1 MRFFT
6 NKSIWSKIIIILI
19 FVLLFEFVVAKPSLG
34 AEVTSEI
41 VEGGGVLL
49 KPIMSLVVTLGD
61 AIMSILGDAI
71 MGNNATTMPVDVGAD
86 FWTIIGRAVLV
97 IAAVVAAVAAI
108 AVTVATGGIST
119 AIIAPIAGT
128 LLKAVAATTIGWFA
142 LPIATGSADA
152 TISNVSASVFSDDV
166 KVPATLILPAFD
178 YTPEQ
183 IFEGKILLFNV
194 DFFGEQKTIY
204 AQLRDED
211 GNDTTPIPVSD
222 KEALSNAGGSVAYYY
237 YLDTDENGNEVK
249 VATSRQNV
257 GSDLSLTISKWYVS
271 IRNIALVCMMI
282 VLLYIGIRML
292 ISTLASDK
300 AKYRQMLQDWLV
312 GVVILFLMHYIMAF
326 SVTLV
331 QQLTK
336 IVSSSIDEN
345 VYAVRFPVDEG
356 GMIVDWFNENN
367 MEYMLCD
374 ESGNILGD
382 ESGNDVD
389 KNQVAY
395 VLYPTNLLGSLRLSL
410 QFDVGSF
417 KYVGYAICYLVL
429 VFFTLYF
436 TFVYL
441 KRVLYMAFLTLIA
454 PVVAVTYP
462 IDKINDGSAQGFQR
476 WFREYIFNL
485 LIQPMHL
492 LLYFILITSA
502 FGLAGENVIYSI
514 VAIAFMVPAEKLLR
528 SLFGFEK
535 ASTPGVLNGVAGGAL
550 AMNLINK
557 IGSRGS
563 RGRGSGDRLGSGG
576 SSDQNSNERIPKMN
590 GTVDTNAH
598 LLEMASG
605 SSNGEENTSQQN
617 YRNEQLQMLQD
628 DLDSEG
634 ITPQDAE
641 YAQMVRGR
649 GFTPED
655 LDNFNKEKQ
664 ESLNIN
670 NGNSGQVEGTQ
681 GEEEQAIPEP
691 NSTIR
696 MARISEPQTPQV
708 PQNGQDNTNKPTS
721 GIKRKLKR
729 VAGATGAVMKYKAQA
744 RAQKNADFAR
754 RLPGNVIKYAKKG
767 AIGAAVGGVGLA
779 AGVATG
785 DPSNAL
791 AYTAAGAT
799 AGASLVGN
807 SNGQGIS
814 PETRAVWN
822 RAYNSKEYEDLQRQE
837 YMSNFKKKNKE
848 ALERNF
854 DKKQVEEMMQTGGSL
869 EQYLNNNVTNI
880 DDIIT
885 AETMRLDS
893 NVSQVKTVND
903 AITIAKFSKNVG
915 GNYKGPEGD
924 EWKKSL
930 ADSYVEEHNMK
941 RADANR
947 AAGRAMKLAE
957 KFDKTKKGIYR

>member
-1 MRFFT
+1 MQDF
-6 NKSIWSKIIIILI
+6 
-19 FVLLFEFVVAKPSLG
+19 
-34 AEVTSEI
+34 I
-41 VEGGGVLL
+41 VDSNGEANPDASGTDAYIMYPTDMMGYLRL
-49 KPIMSLVVTLGD
+49 KL
-61 AIMSILGDAI
+61 
-71 MGNNATTMPVDVGAD
+71 
-86 FWTIIGRAVLV
+86 
-97 IAAVVAAVAAI
+97 
-108 AVTVATGGIST
+108 
-119 AIIAPIAGT
+119 
-128 LLKAVAATTIGWFA
+128 
-142 LPIATGSADA
+142 
-152 TISNVSASVFSDDV
+152 
-166 KVPATLILPAFD
+166 
-178 YTPEQ
+178 Q
-183 IFEGKILLFNV
+183 
-194 DFFGEQKTIY
+194 
-204 AQLRDED
+204 
-211 GNDTTPIPVSD
+211 
-222 KEALSNAGGSVAYYY
+222 LSNWGS
-237 YLDTDENGNEVK
+237 E
-249 VATSRQNV
+249 
-257 GSDLSLTISKWYVS
+257 
-271 IRNIALVCMMI
+271 
-282 VLLYIGIRML
+282 YIGLSICF
-292 ISTLASDK
+292 
-300 AKYRQMLQDWLV
+300 
-312 GVVILFLMHYIMAF
+312 VIL
-326 SVTLV
+326 
-331 QQLTK
+331 
-336 IVSSSIDEN
+336 
-345 VYAVRFPVDEG
+345 
-356 GMIVDWFNENN
+356 
-367 MEYMLCD
+367 
-374 ESGNILGD
+374 
-382 ESGNDVD
+382 
-389 KNQVAY
+389 
-395 VLYPTNLLGSLRLSL
+395 VLFTIFFIFTYLR
-410 QFDVGSF
+410 
-417 KYVGYAICYLVL
+417 
-429 VFFTLYF
+429 
-436 TFVYL
+436 
-441 KRVLYMAFLTLIA
+441 RVLYMAFLTLIA

-462 IDKINDGSAQGFQR
+462 LDKINDGSAQGFQR

-502 FGLAGENVIYSI
+502 FELSSENVIYSI
-514 VAIAFMVPAEKLLR
+514 VAIGFMIPAEKLLR

-535 ASTPGVLNGVAGGAL
+535 ASTPSTLNGVAGGAL

-576 SSDQNSNERIPKMN
+576 SSDENSNERIPKMN

-605 SSNGEENTSQQN
+605 SSNGEENTSQSNSQQN

-696 MARISEPQTPQV
+696 MARISEPQEPQTPQA
-708 PQNGQDNTNKPTS
+708 PQNGQANTNKPNN

-729 VAGATGAVMKYKAQA
+729 VAGATGAVMKYKLKSKGDEAL
-744 RAQKNADFAR
+744 KFAE
-754 RLPGNVIKYAKKG
+754 RLPGNAIKYAKKG
-767 AIGAAVGGVGLA
+767 AVGAAVGAVGLA

>member
-1 MRFFT
+1 MQDF
-6 NKSIWSKIIIILI
+6 
-19 FVLLFEFVVAKPSLG
+19 
-34 AEVTSEI
+34 I
-41 VEGGGVLL
+41 VDSNGQANPDASGIDAYIMYPTDMMGYLRL
-49 KPIMSLVVTLGD
+49 KL
-61 AIMSILGDAI
+61 
-71 MGNNATTMPVDVGAD
+71 
-86 FWTIIGRAVLV
+86 
-97 IAAVVAAVAAI
+97 
-108 AVTVATGGIST
+108 
-119 AIIAPIAGT
+119 
-128 LLKAVAATTIGWFA
+128 
-142 LPIATGSADA
+142 
-152 TISNVSASVFSDDV
+152 
-166 KVPATLILPAFD
+166 
-178 YTPEQ
+178 Q
-183 IFEGKILLFNV
+183 
-194 DFFGEQKTIY
+194 
-204 AQLRDED
+204 
-211 GNDTTPIPVSD
+211 
-222 KEALSNAGGSVAYYY
+222 LSNWGS
-237 YLDTDENGNEVK
+237 E
-249 VATSRQNV
+249 
-257 GSDLSLTISKWYVS
+257 
-271 IRNIALVCMMI
+271 
-282 VLLYIGIRML
+282 YIGLSICF
-292 ISTLASDK
+292 
-300 AKYRQMLQDWLV
+300 
-312 GVVILFLMHYIMAF
+312 VIL
-326 SVTLV
+326 
-331 QQLTK
+331 
-336 IVSSSIDEN
+336 
-345 VYAVRFPVDEG
+345 
-356 GMIVDWFNENN
+356 
-367 MEYMLCD
+367 
-374 ESGNILGD
+374 
-382 ESGNDVD
+382 
-389 KNQVAY
+389 
-395 VLYPTNLLGSLRLSL
+395 VLFTIFFIFTYLR
-410 QFDVGSF
+410 
-417 KYVGYAICYLVL
+417 
-429 VFFTLYF
+429 
-436 TFVYL
+436 
-441 KRVLYMAFLTLIA
+441 RVLYMAFLTLIA

-462 IDKINDGSAQGFQR
+462 LDKINDGSAQGFQR

-502 FGLAGENVIYSI
+502 FELSSENVIYSI
-514 VAIAFMVPAEKLLR
+514 VAIGFMIPAEKLLR

-535 ASTPGVLNGVAGGAL
+535 ASTPSTLNGVAGGAL

-576 SSDQNSNERIPKMN
+576 SSDENSNERIPKMN

-605 SSNGEENTSQQN
+605 SSNGEENTSQSNSLQN

-641 YAQMVRGR
+641 YDQMVRGR

-696 MARISEPQTPQV
+696 MARISEPQEPQMPQA

-729 VAGATGAVMKYKAQA
+729 VAGATGAVMKYKLKSKGDEAL
-744 RAQKNADFAR
+744 KFAE
-754 RLPGNVIKYAKKG
+754 RLPGNAIKYAKKG
-767 AIGAAVGGVGLA
+767 AVGAAVGAVGLA